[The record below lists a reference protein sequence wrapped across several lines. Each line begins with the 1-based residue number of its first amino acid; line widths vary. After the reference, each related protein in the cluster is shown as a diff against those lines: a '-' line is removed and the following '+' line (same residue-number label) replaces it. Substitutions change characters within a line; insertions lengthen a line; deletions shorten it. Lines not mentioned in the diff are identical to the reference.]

1 MRAYI
6 LHMKNAIYISK
17 VVQNRQTKSTLDS
30 QNVVGL
36 KGNKYLEKFLLFHYY
51 WKKYFECF
59 NNYFKNELGC

>member
-6 LHMKNAIYISK
+6 LHMKNGIYISK

-51 WKKYFECF
+51 WKKLF
-59 NNYFKNELGC
+59 